1 MYKWAEMMMELG
13 GGSLTVELA
22 QNGWAATVTVYTDD
36 GEDHLIHGGCPYG
49 ESQLQTLMERLG
61 ERLEAYIQTGIAVD
75 YEQEKSPA

>member
-1 MYKWAEMMMELG
+1 MSMYKWAEALQEMG

-36 GEDHLIHGGCPYG
+36 EDVLIHGGCPYG

-61 ERLEAYIQTGIAVD
+61 ERLEAYLRIGEVIT
-75 YEQEKSPA
+75 E